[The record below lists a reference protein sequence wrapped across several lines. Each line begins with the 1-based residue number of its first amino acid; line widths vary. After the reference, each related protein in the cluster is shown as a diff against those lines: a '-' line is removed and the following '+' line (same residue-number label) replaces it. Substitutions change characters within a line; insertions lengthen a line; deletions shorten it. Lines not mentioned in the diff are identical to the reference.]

1 MPSPHPQ
8 LDKLIE
14 QDPDLVD
21 RIFEYILAEFP
32 QVKDKSGELKA
43 AVRSEF
49 QGEECYIRGRSLT
62 EREQLVQQVLALF
75 NGRNASEVARRLG
88 IGRATVY
95 RLIKQSAGKHRL
107 SFPGNETSPAVRS
120 PTETEQAIKPDTKPW
135 PLPRKTSQR
144 STQRLPVENSPSAT
158 TAEPSP
164 TDP

>member
-1 MPSPHPQ
+1 MASPHPQ

-32 QVKDKSGELKA
+32 QIKDKSGELKA

-49 QGEECYIRGRSLT
+49 QGEECYIRGRSFT
-62 EREQLVQQVLALF
+62 ERELLGQQVLALF

-95 RLIKQSAGKHRL
+95 RLIKQSAGKDRL
-107 SFPGNETSPAVRS
+107 SFPGNETGAALRS
-120 PTETEQAIKPDTKPW
+120 PTETAQAPKPDKQPW
-135 PLPRKTSQR
+135 PLPRKTSSR
-144 STQRLPVENSPSAT
+144 STPPLPAENSLSAT
-158 TAEPSP
+158 TGARSP